1 MFTTVDEPEFSMTE
15 SSDIITMPTGEE
27 ISLDD
32 I

>member
-1 MFTTVDEPEFSMTE
+1 VDEPEFSMTE